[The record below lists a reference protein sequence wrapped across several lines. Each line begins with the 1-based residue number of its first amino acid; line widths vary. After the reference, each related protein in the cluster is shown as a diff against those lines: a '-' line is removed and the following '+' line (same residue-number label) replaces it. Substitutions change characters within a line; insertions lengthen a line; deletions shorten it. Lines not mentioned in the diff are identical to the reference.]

1 MATRNSSNIQTKTRT
16 HSPEL
21 YRYQRVPKSARIVP
35 IVFIT
40 IVIAALLFLLD
51 GLLSQK
57 YSQLI
62 VENKI
67 VLAFY
72 CVVVGF
78 VLANIIDFI
87 RGISDKSY
95 R

>member
-1 MATRNSSNIQTKTRT
+1 MSIRTRNTTR
-16 HSPEL
+16 SRSAAPEL
-21 YRYQRVPKSARIVP
+21 HRYQRVPKSARIVP
-35 IVFIT
+35 IIFIT

-57 YSQLI
+57 YSQLL

-72 CVVVGF
+72 CVVIGF
-78 VLANIIDFI
+78 VAANIIDFI
-87 RGISDKSY
+87 RGLSDKSY